1 MGYIGEYLLFLAETV
16 TLVAAVFAVT
26 VLVARAVS
34 RSRGG
39 EGRLQVRHLNPRY
52 RQLATRIEAAS
63 SPRRE
68 FKRLLRHGRDQERKE
83 RRIFVIRFAG
93 DLRATAVRALREE
106 VTALLSAR
114 REGDKVVVCLES
126 LGGVVASYGLAA
138 SQLTRL
144 REHGI
149 PLTICVDRVAAS
161 GGYMMAAV
169 ADHILAAPFA
179 IVGSIGVVAQL
190 PNFHRLL
197 KQHNIDF
204 EQFQAGA
211 YKRTVTLFGETSD
224 EDRRKLQSQVDETF
238 ELFQSFLTRYR
249 PRLDLQRVATGE
261 YWYGSRAVELGLI
274 DEIGTS
280 DDYLLAASRE
290 ADLYELSYRLPT
302 QRRRWWL
309 R

>member
-1 MGYIGEYLLFLAETV
+1 MAYLGEYLLFVAETI
-16 TLVAAVFAVT
+16 TIVAAVFALV
-26 VLVARAVS
+26 VLTARALRQS
-34 RSRGG
+34 REDGA
-39 EGRLQVRHLNPRY
+39 RLQIRHLNPRY

-63 SPRRE
+63 LPKRE
-68 FKRLLRHGRDQERKE
+68 LKRLLPHRGRQERKA
-83 RRIFVIRFAG
+83 RRVFVIRFTG
-93 DLRATAVRALREE
+93 DLRASAVRSLREE
-106 VTALLSAR
+106 VTAILSTR
-114 REGDKVVVCLES
+114 QEGDSVVVCLES

-144 REHGI
+144 RDNGL
-149 PLTICVDRVAAS
+149 PLTVCVDRVAAS

-169 ADHILAAPFA
+169 ADHPVAAPFA

-238 ELFQSFLTRYR
+238 ELFQSFLIRYR

-261 YWYGSRAVELGLI
+261 YWYGSRAEELGLI

-280 DDYLLAASRE
+280 DDHLLALSRE
-290 ADLYELSYRLPT
+290 AELYELNYRLPP
-302 QRRRWWL
+302 QRRRWL
-309 R
+309 FR